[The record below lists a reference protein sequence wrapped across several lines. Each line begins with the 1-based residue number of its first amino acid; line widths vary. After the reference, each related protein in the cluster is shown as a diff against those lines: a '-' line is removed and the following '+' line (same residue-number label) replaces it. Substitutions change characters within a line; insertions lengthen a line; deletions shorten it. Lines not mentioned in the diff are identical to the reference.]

1 MSMKFVRLSA
11 CAAMILASGVAYAQ
25 QPAAAPAQPATQ
37 DLVGVDPDWTK
48 LCQTDPQTSKEIC
61 YVTRIFGAKSD
72 QPFLML
78 AIIDPKGAPE
88 RIIQV
93 RLPLGVPLKPGF
105 RFGVDKGA
113 VESGA
118 FEVCTPNDGCVG
130 VAKVK
135 SAFVDGMKKGEKL
148 SIIVKNPSGA
158 EATALIPLAGFG
170 KAFDGP
176 AVDPK
181 VAEERQKKLQEDLQK
196 KADEERKRL
205 ESTAAPAAPA
215 PAAPAHK

>member
-1 MSMKFVRLSA
+1 MKFVRLSA
-11 CAAMILASGVAYAQ
+11 CAAMMLASGATYAQ
-25 QPAAAPAQPATQ
+25 QSAAAPAAAPAAPATQ
-37 DLVGVDPDWTK
+37 DLVGVDAEWTK
-48 LCQTDPQTSKEIC
+48 LCANDPQSNKEVC
-61 YVTRIFGAKSD
+61 YVTRIFGAKAD

-78 AIIDPKGAPE
+78 AVIDPKGAPE

-105 RFGVDKGA
+105 RFAVDKGA
-113 VESGA
+113 AEAGA

-135 SAFVDGMKKGEKL
+135 SGFVDGMKKGEKL

-158 EATALIPLAGFG
+158 EATALVPLAGFG

-176 AVDPK
+176 AMDPK
-181 VAEERQKKLQEDLQK
+181 VAEERQKKLQDELQK
-196 KADEERKRL
+196 KADEERKKM
-205 ESTAAPAAPA
+205 EGAASPG
-215 PAAPAHK
+215 K